1 MSYVFYNPNPRK
13 KLVGDCVIRAISKL
27 TEQGWDDVYL
37 GVVLEGY
44 SLSDMP
50 SANHVWEAYL
60 KEHGYEKRLLP
71 NTCPNCYTVRD
82 FCRDY
87 PHGRYLLATGSHVI
101 SVVDGDYYD
110 SWDSGDEIITE
121 YWREREDVS

>member
-1 MSYVFYNPNPRK
+1 MAYVFFNPNPRK

-37 GVVLEGY
+37 GVVLQGY

-50 SANHVWEAYL
+50 SANYVWESYL
-60 KEHGYEKRLLP
+60 KDIGYVKTLLP
-71 NTCPNCYTVRD
+71 DTCPNCYTVLD

-87 PHGRYLLATGSHVI
+87 PHGRYLVATGSHVVAVI
-101 SVVDGDYYD
+101 DGDYYD
-110 SWDSGDEIITE
+110 SWDSGREPITE
-121 YWREREDVS
+121 YWRKKDVVS